1 MQDFRMETFLTACRL
16 LNFTETAKQLH
27 ITQPAVSQHIHFLEE
42 QYGAKLFSYEGKKLC
57 LTEAGVLLR
66 KAATTMKHDEITL
79 RERLQSG
86 ARTKRTFGATR
97 TIGDYFMPDLL
108 ARYRMHEPEIDLSM
122 RVDNTET
129 LLNKIDQGELDF
141 ALVEGYFRKSDYD
154 YQVFSEQPFVA
165 VCGSGFYPD
174 HATHPLSA
182 LLKSCLI
189 VREPGSGT
197 REILERYLR
206 EKNGSIA
213 DFSRVIEIGSIRAIK
228 SLVSAGCGITFLYE
242 AAVAEELAAGTLRRI
257 PLEGF
262 SCSNPF
268 TMVWRKNSIFHAQYL
283 QLFDDFFAH
292 DLAQSSAL
300 PRGKSREIAD
310 TNPPHS

>member
-42 QYGAKLFSYEGKKLC
+42 QYGAKLFTYEGKKLC

-79 RERLQSG
+79 RERLRSG
-86 ARTKRTFGATR
+86 ARAKRTFGATL
-97 TIGDYFMPDLL
+97 TIGDYFMPDIL
-108 ARYRMHEPEIDLSM
+108 ARALANEPSTDLCMH
-122 RVDNTET
+122 VGNTET
-129 LLNKIDQGELDF
+129 LLNKIDMGELDF
-141 ALVEGYFRKSDYD
+141 ALVEGYFRKAEYD
-154 YQVFSEQPFVA
+154 YKVFSEQRFVA
-165 VCGSGFYPD
+165 VCGSGFCAD
-174 HATHPLSA
+174 SA
-182 LLKSCLI
+182 AQTLGALFGSCLL

-206 EKNGSIA
+206 EKNSSIA

-228 SLVSAGCGITFLYE
+228 SLVAAGCGITFLYE

-257 PLEGF
+257 PLEDF
-262 SCSNPF
+262 SRSNPF
-268 TMVWRKNSIFHAQYL
+268 SMVWRKNSIFHEQYL
-283 QLFDDFFAH
+283 QLFE
-292 DLAQSSAL
+292 AL
-300 PRGKSREIAD
+300 FGEVEM
-310 TNPPHS
+310 